1 MSSRASAARYARAL
15 FDVALA
21 DADVPRTEQ
30 DLNDFAALLSGHE
43 TLQKALASPGVPPS
57 GKRAVIE
64 ALIARAHPS
73 ERVGK
78 LLLMLVDRDR
88 LDLLP
93 DVLVVFR
100 ERRMEHERVVQA
112 EITTAE
118 PLEAAAV
125 ERLAARLS
133 AATNRQVAM
142 RTRVDPAI
150 IGGMVTRIGS
160 TVYDGSVV
168 TQLARIRERL
178 IRQG

>member
-21 DADVPRTEQ
+21 ESDVPRTEQ
-30 DLNDFAALLSGHE
+30 DLTDFVGLLQGHE
-43 TLQKALASPGVPPS
+43 MLQTALASPGVPPS
-57 GKRAVIE
+57 GKRAVVE
-64 ALIARAHPS
+64 ALIARAHCS

-78 LLLMLVDRDR
+78 LLLMLVERDR
-88 LDLLP
+88 LELLP
-93 DVLVVFR
+93 DVLDVFR
-100 ERRMEHERVVQA
+100 QRRMEHDRVVQA

-118 PLEAAAV
+118 PLDAASV
-125 ERLAARLS
+125 ERLTARLS
-133 AATNRQVAM
+133 AATKRQVAM
-142 RTRVDPAI
+142 LTRVDPAI